1 MQKYEIWYHKD
12 MGYCVCIRNGYFWQ
26 QCSKYYTSIP
36 MLMRYWV
43 KPRGLES
50 VHPFCQYRK

>member
-1 MQKYEIWYHKD
+1 MVQYQIWHNKD
-12 MGYCVCIRNGYFWQ
+12 AGYCVCIRDGYFCQ
-26 QCSKYYTSIP
+26 RCSKYYSSIT

-50 VHPFCQYRK
+50 VYPFYHYIK